1 MNILGVGPS
10 EFFFILLLG
19 LIVVGPERLVEF
31 ARFLG
36 RSVARL
42 MAWQQ
47 QSPEA
52 QLVQQ
57 IRQEIEDE
65 IKGLRNE
72 LISTRQQFNSNVQS
86 LKQSMPS
93 LSLDMSTNDT
103 KTAQNQND
111 SQQERQPIQARG
123 RSNRGREYADTATH
137 ASSVADPSQH
147 HDSSNASSE
156 QYLKHL
162 LEQDPVATER
172 ASHTPS
178 LPSLPSLNG
187 GSDTMADGSR
197 VPIASSGYDA
207 PYQESQAY
215 AAPPISA
222 HDLDMLQQQIQALM
236 MDMHA
241 LQEHLRMHG
250 VLDSEWVPPSH
261 TMHHETKSS

>member
-52 QLVQQ
+52 QLVQH

-72 LISTRQQFNSNVQS
+72 LISTRQQFHSNVQS

-93 LSLDMSTNDT
+93 LSLDMSTTDAAT
-103 KTAQNQND
+103 TQNQND
-111 SQQERQPIQARG
+111 SQQAKQPVPARG
-123 RSNRGREYADTATH
+123 RSNRGRERSDDTATH
-137 ASSVADPSQH
+137 MSSVAEPSQH
-147 HDSSNASSE
+147 HDSSNVSSE

-162 LEQDPVATER
+162 LEQEPVA
-172 ASHTPS
+172 AGVPAHMPS
-178 LPSLPSLNG
+178 QTSLNG
-187 GSDTMADGSR
+187 GSDTIGEASGA
-197 VPIASSGYDA
+197 PIASSGYGA
-207 PYQESQAY
+207 PYEESEAY
-215 AAPPISA
+215 AVHPISA
-222 HDLDMLQQQIQALM
+222 SDVAMLQQQIQALM
-236 MDMHA
+236 MDVHA
-241 LQEHLRMHG
+241 LQEYLRTHG
-250 VLDSEWVPPSH
+250 CIDSEWAPPSH
-261 TMHHETKSS
+261 TMHHGTKLS